1 MKLRSGARLCYY
13 LCRDGQREV
22 NKYIICSLYL
32 TYLFTESHSG
42 NKETAFMEPSSL

>member
-13 LCRDGQREV
+13 LCRDEQREV
-22 NKYIICSLYL
+22 NKNIKYSLYL
-32 TYLFTESHSG
+32 THLFTESHSV